1 MENTQYPQE
10 DSPSTIYFVEEMKPE
25 YLEYIDSCKERAQS
39 DSAYWQELKE
49 SMSRGMIQLADNDD
63 MYEHDTQ
70 SDADTQAD
78 TQYDE
83 SADGVSE
90 ESIRSLL
97 EYQIKML
104 ENMNYAID
112 MLTEKCDEL
121 TKYCSKLA
129 KRLKKYNCS
138 GVSNPIDVS
147 GIINNTTMSSVNKV
161 NNAPVIVPIQNKSLQ
176 QSNVNA
182 RVPVQVPVQVPTQAH
197 ESARTN
203 THANAHANAH
213 VNTHVN
219 THANA
224 HANALTFTR
233 VSDQSVTDETDN
245 SDDDFTETNS
255 VNTDVENIE
264 NTDVKQVDL

>member
-10 DSPSTIYFVEEMKPE
+10 NSPSTIYFVEDMKPE

-39 DSAYWQELKE
+39 DSAYWQDLKE

-63 MYEHDTQ
+63 MSEHDTQ

-129 KRLKKYNCS
+129 KRLKKYNCN

-147 GIINNTTMSSVNKV
+147 GIINSNIPSVNKV

-176 QSNVNA
+176 QSNVSA
-182 RVPVQVPVQVPTQAH
+182 RVPVPVPVQVPTQAH
-197 ESARTN
+197 ESA
-203 THANAHANAH
+203 
-213 VNTHVN
+213 
-219 THANA
+219 HANA

-255 VNTDVENIE
+255 VNTDVENVE

>member
-10 DSPSTIYFVEEMKPE
+10 NSPSTIYFVEDMKPE

-39 DSAYWQELKE
+39 DSAYWQDLKE

-63 MYEHDTQ
+63 MSEHDTQ
-70 SDADTQAD
+70 SDTQAD

-129 KRLKKYNCS
+129 KRLKKYNCN

-147 GIINNTTMSSVNKV
+147 GIINSNIPSVNKV

-176 QSNVNA
+176 QSNVSA
-182 RVPVQVPVQVPTQAH
+182 RVPTQVPTQA
-197 ESARTN
+197 
-203 THANAHANAH
+203 HANAHANAH
-213 VNTHVN
+213 ASTHAS
-219 THANA
+219 THANVHA
-224 HANALTFTR
+224 NVHANALTFTR